1 MDNKHIP
8 FRYAGI
14 FLTLFVFCLL
24 SFVFILSC
32 SRTPT
37 RSEGFTLSGRVVLED
52 TTDYSGVRVSLYR
65 PVELDTA
72 LVRINQEYPNI
83 GVQISQETEFDHRE
97 HTPVYTTTTDKDGNW
112 KIEGVEEGEYNIVA
126 EKEGWGW
133 RYVLEYDLNKDKII
147 EIDLFSDSVF
157 TENNEERCY
166 FCKKEIIKA
175 LKKFK
180 NEIGY
185 KYIMDATNKSDL
197 SDYRPGILALMEE
210 GIISPLLDAEI
221 TKEDIIELSKE
232 FGLEIK
238 PPESCLATRI
248 PVYTRIEKDT
258 IEKIRFIENRI
269 KKLGI
274 KLVRARV
281 HENLLRLQFLRED
294 LEKVMKNRK
303 EILDIARKHFTY
315 ATIDLKC
322 YDE

>member
-1 MDNKHIP
+1 MKEKLKKLDEILKDKNKIILAFSGGLDSSFLAYYLKKLGKDFYAVTVDNGLIPDINDAVNAAKRIGIKH
-8 FRYAGI
+8 
-14 FLTLFVFCLL
+14 
-24 SFVFILSC
+24 
-32 SRTPT
+32 
-37 RSEGFTLSGRVVLED
+37 
-52 TTDYSGVRVSLYR
+52 
-65 PVELDTA
+65 
-72 LVRINQEYPNI
+72 
-83 GVQISQETEFDHRE
+83 
-97 HTPVYTTTTDKDGNW
+97 
-112 KIEGVEEGEYNIVA
+112 
-126 EKEGWGW
+126 
-133 RYVLEYDLNKDKII
+133 KII

-303 EILDIARKHFTY
+303 EILNIARKHFTY